1 MKIPHQDL
9 DPETLT
15 RLLSEMVSRD
25 GTDYGAVETPVEQK
39 IAQARAQL
47 DSGAAVLV
55 FDPESETCS
64 LLRREEYKE

>member
-1 MKIPHQDL
+1 MKIPHRDL

-25 GTDYGAVETPVEQK
+25 GTDYGPIETSTEQK

-55 FDPESETCS
+55 FDAESETCS
-64 LLRREEYKE
+64 LLRREAYKE